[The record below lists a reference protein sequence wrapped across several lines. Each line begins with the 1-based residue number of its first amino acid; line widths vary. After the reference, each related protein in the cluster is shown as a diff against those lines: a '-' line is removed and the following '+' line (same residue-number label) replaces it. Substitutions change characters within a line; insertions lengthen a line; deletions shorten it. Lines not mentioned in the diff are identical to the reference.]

1 MKNFKLILIES
12 IIVAVGLIFLF
23 VILQKIFD
31 KKITNNY
38 LLIGLS
44 GSLFH
49 IICEYTGIN
58 IWYSKHYCKILNI

>member
-1 MKNFKLILIES
+1 MKNFKLIFIES
-12 IIVAVGLIFLF
+12 IVVAIGLIFLF
-23 VILQKIFD
+23 IILKNIFNNN
-31 KKITNNY
+31 ITNNY

-58 IWYSKHYCKILNI
+58 IWYSKQYCKILNI

>member
-49 IICEYTGIN
+49 IFCEYSGIN
-58 IWYSKHYCKILNI
+58 IWYSKNYCKLLKE

>member
-1 MKNFKLILIES
+1 MKNFKLIFIES
-12 IIVAVGLIFLF
+12 IVVAIGLILLF
-23 VILQKIFD
+23 IILKYIFNNN
-31 KKITNNY
+31 ITNNY
-38 LLIGLS
+38 LLIGIS